1 MKKKQHWN
9 RVVCMRLKSKQLL
22 IKKSQL
28 YGELNYFF
36 FLLKRVTEPKNH
48 KTDWITYILI
58 AGAWFISIFMAHKFR
73 SVCTH
78 MDSSCYFNQPTRIF
92 HLSYTLNKSMV
103 YLFKSLMVIFH
114 SKEKIPSNR
123 FIVSNPAEMS

>member
-1 MKKKQHWN
+1 MLSVKH
-9 RVVCMRLKSKQLL
+9 
-22 IKKSQL
+22 IKKEGKESTTLESSCLHAIEIQAIADKKRV
-28 YGELNYFF
+28 NRTVNWIIF
-36 FLLKRVTEPKNH
+36 FLLKRVSEPKNH

-92 HLSYTLNKSMV
+92 HLSYTSLVNGIQKS
-103 YLFKSLMVIFH
+103 YIY
-114 SKEKIPSNR
+114 
-123 FIVSNPAEMS
+123 SNPLWLFSIQRKNS